1 MGPMLSIAIS
11 MFSPELFVYQKT
23 QVEDEAEAE
32 GINDNLNYKQ
42 HSSAHPPFYVLRGH
56 TPTI

>member
-1 MGPMLSIAIS
+1 MLSIAIS